1 MNIKN
6 NISNLNVLHSDIT
19 AIILTYKE
27 EKHIERCLLSIKDTA
42 KRIIVIDSF
51 STDNTLNILKKHNV
65 EILQNKFINQSKQ
78 FNWGLENVTIKT
90 NWILRLDADEILTKP
105 LIKKISENL
114 DSYSSNISG
123 ITVNRQLIFLGKKIN
138 FGGMFPHKTHRI
150 WRNGK
155 GKCENAW
162 VDEHIIVDGKTT
174 HINEDIID
182 ENLNNLKWWINK
194 HKSYAIRE
202 AINFLLMKE
211 NSKNNNL
218 KINDLPQ
225 FSKKKMKLK
234 FYYNFPVILR
244 PILLFLYSYFLRL
257 GFLDS
262 WQGLIFHF
270 LQGFW
275 YRILVDLNILKLQK
289 KMKVKNLTLKQAVN
303 HKYGYDI

>member
-1 MNIKN
+1 MLKTKDNTQD
-6 NISNLNVLHSDIT
+6 LHTDIT
-19 AIILTYKE
+19 AIILTYNE
-27 EKHIERCLLSIKDTA
+27 EKHIERCLLSIKDLA
-42 KRIIVIDSF
+42 KRIVIIDSF
-51 STDNTLNILKKHNV
+51 SNDNTLNILKKYDV

-78 FNWGLENVTIKT
+78 LNWGLENSNIKT
-90 NWILRLDADEILTKP
+90 EWMLRLDADEIVTKS
-105 LIKKISENL
+105 LIEKVSEDLKN
-114 DSYSSNISG
+114 YSSNISG
-123 ITVNRQLIFLGKKIN
+123 ITVNRKLIFLKKNIS
-138 FGGMFPHKTHRI
+138 FGGVFPHHTLRF

-155 GKCENAW
+155 GKCEEAW
-162 VDEHIIVDGKTT
+162 VDEHIIVDGEVV

-211 NSKNNNL
+211 NSKNNNS

-225 FSKKKMKLK
+225 FNKKKMKLK
-234 FYYNFPVILR
+234 FYYNFPPILR

-262 WQGLIFHF
+262 WQGLVFHF

-275 YRILVDLNILKLQK
+275 YRLLVDLNILRLHKI
-289 KMKVKNLTLKQAVN
+289 MKEKNLTLKQVVN
-303 HKYGYDI
+303 LKYDYDI

>member
-1 MNIKN
+1 MAN
-6 NISNLNVLHSDIT
+6 NNDNLKILPSDIT
-19 AIILTYKE
+19 AIILTYNE

-42 KRIIVIDSF
+42 KKIIIIDSF

-78 FNWGLENVTIKT
+78 LNWGLENSNIKT
-90 NWILRLDADEILTKP
+90 EWMLRLDADEIVTKS
-105 LIKKISENL
+105 LIEKVSEDLKN
-114 DSYSSNISG
+114 YSSNISG
-123 ITVNRQLIFLGKKIN
+123 ITVNRKLIFLKKNIS
-138 FGGMFPHKTHRI
+138 FGGVFPHHTLRF

-155 GKCENAW
+155 GKCEEAW
-162 VDEHIIVDGKTT
+162 VDEHIIVDGEVV

-234 FYYNFPVILR
+234 FYYNFPPILR
-244 PILLFLYSYFLRL
+244 PTLLFLYSYFLRL

-275 YRILVDLNILKLQK
+275 YRMLVDLNILKLQK
-289 KMKVKNLTLKQAVN
+289 KMKKKNLTLKQVAKL
-303 HKYGYDI
+303 KYGYDI

>member
-1 MNIKN
+1 MDND
-6 NISNLNVLHSDIT
+6 SNLNIKPSDIT
-19 AIILTYKE
+19 TIILTYNE
-27 EKHIERCLLSIKDTA
+27 EKHIERCLLSIKDTV

-51 STDNTLNILKKHNV
+51 STDNTLNILKRHNV

-78 FNWGLENVTIKT
+78 FNWGLENINIKT
-90 NWILRLDADEILTKP
+90 NWILRLDADEVLTKP

-114 DSYSSNISG
+114 DSYSSDISG
-123 ITVNRQLIFLGKKIN
+123 ITINRQLIFLGKKIN
-138 FGGMFPHKTHRI
+138 FGGMFPHKTLRI

-155 GKCENAW
+155 GKCENTW
-162 VDEHIIVDGKTT
+162 VDEHIIVDGKTA
-174 HINEDIID
+174 HIKEDIID

-194 HKSYAIRE
+194 HKSYATRE

-211 NSKNNNL
+211 NSKNNSL

-225 FSKKKMKLK
+225 FSKKKLKLK
-234 FYYNFPVILR
+234 FYYNFPPILR
-244 PILLFLYSYFLRL
+244 PIFLFLYSYFLRL

-289 KMKVKNLTLKQAVN
+289 KIKEKNLTLKQVVN
-303 HKYGYDI
+303 FKYGYDI